1 MNKYN
6 YQESLDKK
14 EVNNKYEIPEW
25 VEITLFIGFVLT
37 AIIVIIWL
45 TFTLLSWLIPYEG
58 ELSLIEVIKGQW
70 EFVKR
75 LRIL

>member
-14 EVNNKYEIPEW
+14 EVNNKYEMPEGI
-25 VEITLFIGFVLT
+25 EIVLFIGFILLT
-37 AIIVIIWL
+37 VIVIIWL
-45 TFTLLSWLIPYEG
+45 TVTLLSWLIPFKG

-75 LRIL
+75 L